1 MSTFLKLTILDFPL
15 ELYPAIFEYLDNNDL
30 ISLATVSSQFQLE
43 AELLLYRNVDLSN
56 SSISGQRVLSWCTT
70 VSTVERKAL
79 RVHFL
84 KFPSSIRGIPY
95 HFDTE
100 LLVDSAFLALANL
113 KHLLLMGG
121 SKDDLV
127 SIHPATLIKC
137 SFKLESFL
145 GDTPN
150 FDVENTLQF
159 LATQPTIEY
168 WVPTH
173 PFLQACVD
181 FPSTTLPLLRR
192 LVFVNP
198 AKLHLLSGRPVDS
211 LVLLSLEPQFTRGLG
226 MDICARLKP
235 FSRTLHTL
243 VYTHPSLLE
252 DWSAPAMIRALAE
265 SAPGLKS
272 LTLSSFSGT
281 NSKTSTQAHK
291 EFLDAVANLRLI
303 ETLVLST
310 DMEALYEPNNEA
322 LDNLNPLEHTEAWE
336 RRSLNPV
343 QCRKVATGFMEAC
356 RHLHQLSFP
365 FRHDKDFKTM
375 TYLRTTDG
383 SNVAKFDGFR
393 TIDTSGWWMK

>member
-1 MSTFLKLTILDFPL
+1 MASIDLPI
-15 ELYPAIFEYLDNNDL
+15 ELYSLIFEHLDNNDL
-30 ISLATVSSQFQLE
+30 ISLATVSSQFQRG

-56 SSISGQRVLSWCTT
+56 SSISGQRLLSWCTT

-84 KFPSSIRGIPY
+84 KFPSSIKGIPY
-95 HFDTE
+95 HCDPE
-100 LLVDSAFLALANL
+100 ILVNSAFLALANL
-113 KHLLLMGG
+113 KHLLLTGG
-121 SKDDLV
+121 DKDDSV
-127 SIHPATLIKC
+127 SIHPAVLIKC
-137 SFKLESFL
+137 SFKLTSFL
-145 GDTPN
+145 AGS
-150 FDVENTLQF
+150 FDVGSTLQF

-168 WVPTH
+168 WVPT
-173 PFLQACVD
+173 PSFLQACVD

-192 LVFVNP
+192 TVLISP
-198 AKLHLLSGRPVDS
+198 EKLHLFSGRPLDS
-211 LVLLSLEPQFTRGLG
+211 LLLHLREPQFTKGFG
-226 MDICARLKP
+226 MDVCARLKP
-235 FSRTLHTL
+235 FSRTLHTF
-243 VYTHPSLLE
+243 VYTHRSLLE

-265 SAPGLKS
+265 SAPRLKS
-272 LTLSSFSGT
+272 LTLNSFGGT
-281 NSKTSTQAHK
+281 SSKTSTQAHK

-336 RRSLNPV
+336 QHSLNPV

-356 RHLHQLSFP
+356 RHLRQLSFP
-365 FRHDKDFKTM
+365 FRHNKGFKTM

-383 SNVAKFDGFR
+383 SNAAKFDGFR